1 MVGAGGHRSSVVME
15 SLPDRGMESPPH
27 PKCSYE
33 IKRDANILTNK
44 ELDRL
49 LGRDAEV

>member
-1 MVGAGGHRSSVVME
+1 ME
-15 SLPDRGMESPPH
+15 SLPDKGAESPPH

-33 IKRDANILTNK
+33 IKRDANILRNKK

-49 LGRDAEV
+49 LEKDAEV